1 MTLRTAIRLTR
12 ARRAD
17 ADACAAILHEW
28 IAETGWFPTDDPP
41 SASPRAVAGM
51 IRRGRVTVARA
62 DGIAGFAAVEGNF
75 LRCLYVARDWRGQGL
90 GRALLDDAKA
100 RSTGNLRLW
109 TFRANMRARRF
120 YQREGFAEVQ
130 RTDGAGNEEGLPDIE
145 MLWQAEGVR

>member
-1 MTLRTAIRLTR
+1 MTVRTALRLTR

-17 ADACAAILHEW
+17 AAACAAILHEW
-28 IAETGWFPTDDPP
+28 IHETGWFPSADPA
-41 SASPRAVAGM
+41 SATPQAVAEM
-51 IRRGRVTVARA
+51 IRRGRVTVVRV
-62 DGIAGFAAVEGNF
+62 DGIAGFVAVEGNY

-100 RSTGNLRLW
+100 RSKGTLRLW

-145 MLWQAEGVR
+145 MLWRQEGRR